1 MSKEDGKNRASSATG
16 EPLPANYYYG
26 TFQGVA
32 NHPPPPPQSH
42 QVFGF
47 PQPVPPPGAAGAPPQ
62 YYPHGYQTVHG
73 YAVAEGRPMREH
85 RLPCCGVGIGWFLF
99 ISGFFLGTIPWYV
112 GAFLLLCV
120 RIDYREKAG
129 LIACTLGAML
139 ALIAVTFGVTKA
151 THSW

>member
-62 YYPHGYQTVHG
+62 YYPHGYQTVHVLTDIQESWG
-73 YAVAEGRPMREH
+73 LKP
-85 RLPCCGVGIGWFLF
+85 
-99 ISGFFLGTIPWYV
+99 YV
-112 GAFLLLCV
+112 HIFNLL
-120 RIDYREKAG
+120 I
-129 LIACTLGAML
+129 LIVDLYPSNVQFNYSS
-139 ALIAVTFGVTKA
+139 I
-151 THSW
+151 